1 MRDRSTRSWRCD
13 GRICRAFWLARL
25 MQRFFEQAPRF
36 EMRLAPSRHV
46 NDFTSAG
53 IAGSRLGTRIFNLK
67 DPETANLNAI
77 AFNQA
82 VAHCIE
88 ETVYHL
94 SRKIFFAIGVVTN

>member
-1 MRDRSTRSWRCD
+1 MRHRSTRGG

-36 EMRLAPSRHV
+36 KMRLAPSRHV

-67 DPETANLNAI
+67 DPEAANFNAI

-94 SRKIFFAIGVVTN
+94 SRQVFFTIGVVAN

>member
-1 MRDRSTRSWRCD
+1 MRQRSGRSG

-36 EMRLAPSRHV
+36 EMRLAPGRHV
-46 NDFTSAG
+46 NNFTSAG
-53 IAGSRLGTRIFNLK
+53 IAGSRLGARIFDLK
-67 DPETANLNAI
+67 DPEATNLNAI

-94 SRKIFFAIGVVTN
+94 SRQVFFTIGIVAN